1 MGWLPHARLG
11 GRLCH
16 PANKGKV
23 TMHRRMFAVLLLLVL
38 LTSCTVPPAP
48 APEPTATPLP
58 ASEPLAP
65 SPSVAPPLYETPTT
79 APVLPTEVPGS
90 TPDSEP
96 LSILSDVETIRQ
108 RMLHSNATW
117 NSLWCDATLTW
128 FPREGSN
135 YLAQTER
142 VQIWIQQ
149 PAQALV
155 LRGPVD
161 GDPNRV
167 WVSDG
172 TRTLEADLEAGSTSE
187 GEVPESVHQLFIP
200 PDALSDTIYLFPLAG
215 MLGTPLS
222 DAIFPTGLAQRVGIY
237 QVVEVDAVA
246 DRPALVVDW
255 TAPTGLVADR
265 FRIDIQTGVILRWL
279 VLGKTGGG
287 DQVENEYLITQ
298 IAYDVDFPPETF
310 SLQIPDPLQFA
321 ASAP

>member
-1 MGWLPHARLG
+1 L
-11 GRLCH
+11 
-16 PANKGKV
+16 
-23 TMHRRMFAVLLLLVL
+23 
-38 LTSCTVPPAP
+38 
-48 APEPTATPLP
+48 
-58 ASEPLAP
+58 
-65 SPSVAPPLYETPTT
+65 
-79 APVLPTEVPGS
+79 
-90 TPDSEP
+90 EP
-96 LSILSDVETIRQ
+96 LSILSDVETVRQ

-117 NSLWCDATLTW
+117 SSLWCDATLTW

-155 LRGPVD
+155 LQGPVD
-161 GDPNRV
+161 GEPNRV

-187 GEVPESVHQLFIP
+187 GEVPESVRQPFIP
-200 PDALSDTIYLFPLAG
+200 PDTLSDTIYLFPLAG
-215 MLGTPLS
+215 MLGTALS
-222 DAIFPTGLAQRVGIY
+222 DAIFPTGLAQRVGTY
-237 QVVEVDAVA
+237 QVIEMGAVA

-265 FRIDIQTGVILRWL
+265 FRIDVQTGVILRWL
-279 VLGKTGGG
+279 SLGKSGGG
-287 DQVENEYLITQ
+287 EHVQNEYLITQ
-298 IAYDVDFPPETF
+298 IAYDVDFPPGTF